1 MRLGI
6 DVVEGEVEATW
17 SGKATMVERG
27 GGGVG
32 FGFDRRVRTTKRDI
46 ETQTHTSQ
54 TTPR

>member
-46 ETQTHTSQ
+46 ETLCDSHVTDDA
-54 TTPR
+54 